1 MRANLPKI
9 SFETPDVL
17 FLQMSRDWLQD
28 TGFRELIMAEPIE
41 KEAQE
46 VWFASLPYRSDYLIW
61 GVKASDWIGACG
73 LKNINHEKRC
83 AEYWGYI
90 YPTTLRGKG
99 IGFEMFQH
107 CRQYS
112 INIGLKTLCLTV
124 SEHNLPAQIAYQR
137 WGFHKVSRSLTNGMH
152 METAL

>member
-1 MRANLPKI
+1 MRTNFTKI
-9 SFETPDVL
+9 SFEPLDAL

-28 TGFRELIMAEPIE
+28 VGFRELIMAEPIE

-61 GVKASDWIGACG
+61 GVKSSEWIGACG

-90 YPTTLRGKG
+90 YPSDLRGRG
-99 IGFEMFQH
+99 IGFEMFQY
-107 CRQYS
+107 CRQYG
-112 INIGLKTLCLTV
+112 IKLGLKTLYLTV
-124 SEHNLPAQIAYQR
+124 SEQNPSAQIAYQR
-137 WGFHKVSRSLTNGMH
+137 WGFHKVRRSLTNEIY
-152 METAL
+152 MEVML